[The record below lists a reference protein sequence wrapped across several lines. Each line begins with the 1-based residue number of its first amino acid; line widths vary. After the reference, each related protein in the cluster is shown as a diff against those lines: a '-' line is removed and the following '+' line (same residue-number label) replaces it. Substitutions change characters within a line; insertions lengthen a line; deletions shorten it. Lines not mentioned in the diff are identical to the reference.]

1 MKGGKRYGKPDLSV
15 TIAGIPFANPVWV
28 ASGTVG
34 YGEELAEIIDL
45 SKIGAIVTKTITL
58 EEREGHPYSRTVE
71 TAGGMLN
78 AIGLQNVGVERFIKE
93 KLPFLAQIK
102 KTRIV
107 VNIGGSSIDDFVAV
121 AQRLSDHGPIDML
134 EANISCPNVKEG
146 GHEFSATPQP
156 AFQVIA
162 AVVKASRFPVIA
174 KLSPNTANVAAVA
187 RAVAEAGAA
196 AISLINTLVGLAID
210 IDARRPVLSNVTGGL
225 SGPAIK
231 PVALA
236 MTWQVARAVKL
247 PIIGMGGIMTV
258 EDTVQFFLA
267 GATAIQIGTANFVDP
282 TTSLTIVQG
291 LEKYLRQKKI
301 SRITDLVGKLET

>member
-1 MKGGKRYGKPDLSV
+1 
-15 TIAGIPFANPVWV
+15 
-28 ASGTVG
+28 
-34 YGEELAEIIDL
+34 
-45 SKIGAIVTKTITL
+45 
-58 EEREGHPYSRTVE
+58 
-71 TAGGMLN
+71 MLN

-93 KLPFLAQIK
+93 KLPFLARIQ

-121 AQRLSDHGPIDML
+121 AQRLSDHGPIDLL

-146 GHEFSATPQP
+146 GHEFSATPEP
-156 AFQVIA
+156 AFRAIA
-162 AVVKASRFPVIA
+162 AIVKASRFPVIA
-174 KLSPNTANVAAVA
+174 KLSPNTADVVAVA

-210 IDARRPVLSNVTGGL
+210 IDTRRPVLSNITGGL

-258 EDTVQFFLA
+258 EDAVQFFLA

-282 TTSLTIVQG
+282 TTSLSIVQG
-291 LEKYLRQKKI
+291 LEKYLRQEKI